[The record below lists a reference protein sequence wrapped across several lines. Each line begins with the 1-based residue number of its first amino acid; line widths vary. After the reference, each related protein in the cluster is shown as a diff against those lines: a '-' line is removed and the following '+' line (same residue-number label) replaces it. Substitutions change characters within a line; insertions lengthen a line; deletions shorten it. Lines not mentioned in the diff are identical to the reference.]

1 MFAAT
6 CSLNL
11 MFTLEYI
18 DPGSKKN
25 YTKRIFATA
34 AGVCVCVC
42 VCVCVWVWVWV
53 GVWMGVW
60 VCVFF
65 QLFAFS
71 WVIIWYLSVN

>member
-42 VCVCVWVWVWV
+42 VCVCVGV
-53 GVWMGVW
+53 GVDGCVGMCFLST
-60 VCVFF
+60 VC
-65 QLFAFS
+65 L
-71 WVIIWYLSVN
+71 